1 MEEKIIRSHRVRAE
15 QVKRYHERRISV
27 LDEEAFVEF
36 LLLEDIVKLYEARL
50 KNEREKAYVV
60 PNKRANELKVQ
71 QNIAKFSAIIN
82 LFNTAIGAARVAI
95 DSGDYKRVW
104 RAIHEGALM
113 TAAKNIKHLPELKK
127 MGIELLRE
135 LSEEPE
141 GEAIAEIEE
150 VIRAAEAA
158 IPDRKK
164 TSRLDP
170 NT

>member
-1 MEEKIIRSHRVRAE
+1 MEEKIIRSHRERAE

-104 RAIHEGALM
+104 KAVHEGALM
-113 TAAKNIKHLPELKK
+113 KAAKRIKYLPELKK
-127 MGIELLRE
+127 YGIELLCE
-135 LSEEPE
+135 LSVGMYCEETD
-141 GEAIAEIEE
+141 AIEE

-158 IPDRKK
+158 IPDRKNN
-164 TSRLDP
+164 SRL
-170 NT
+170 NQNI